1 MKKIFTV
8 PALALI
14 LAGATLSANTLACQ
28 DEAKHAAHDAA
39 HTHSTDAA
47 ATPATPAAEGMV
59 VTRDAA
65 TGQMRAPTAAERQEL
80 DNKAKSDA
88 ARKSQSLMS
97 GKVRSLAAPAAPA
110 APAARTHASGAKG
123 MRLGDEHATFSVVTR
138 QADGSLINECVEG
151 KDAADAAVKQGLPA
165 KTTSSQNQE

>member
-8 PALALI
+8 PALALL
-14 LAGATLSANTLACQ
+14 LASGSTLACQ
-28 DEAKHAAHDAA
+28 DEAKHAAHSHDAA
-39 HTHSTDAA
+39 V
-47 ATPATPAAEGMV
+47 TPAAEGMV

-88 ARKSQSLMS
+88 LRKPQSLMA
-97 GKVRSLAAPAAPA
+97 GKAQSLAAPAPA
-110 APAARTHASGAKG
+110 AKAHASGAKG

-138 QADGSLINECVEG
+138 QADGSLSSECIHG
-151 KDAADAAVKQGLPA
+151 KDAADTAAKQGLPVT
-165 KTTSSQNQE
+165 TTSSQNQE